1 MIVRN
6 GLAHDFAP
14 ELARSLA
21 QSFADHDRHLRLVSS
36 QERRL
41 VSAQERFAAW
51 QKRLGTGPA
60 QSVVIDHDP
69 ASLPAAWMLA
79 GSNATYAAVL
89 LWQAVRLTAIAAQER
104 YHALLDGTLDPK
116 VRDFL
121 TGASIPGWA
130 CALILTALLIWR

>member
-21 QSFADHDRHLRLVSS
+21 EAFANHDRHLRLVSS
-36 QERRL
+36 RERRL
-41 VSAQERFAAW
+41 VSAQTRFAAW
-51 QKRLGTGPA
+51 QAQLGTAP

-69 ASLPAAWMLA
+69 ANLPAAWKLA
-79 GSNATYAAVL
+79 ASNAAYAAAL
-89 LWQAVRLTAIAAQER
+89 LWQALRLTAVAAQGR
-104 YHALLDGTLDPK
+104 YHALLCGTLDPRT
-116 VRDFL
+116 RDFL

-130 CALILTALLIWR
+130 CALILTAVLIWR